1 MNAAM
6 RTRGSRGPSGRWWLF
21 VAVVVFALLSA
32 AAQLA

>member
-1 MNAAM
+1 MS
-6 RTRGSRGPSGRWWLF
+6 TRGSRGPNGGWLF